1 MLVARI
7 GVRLRHPALRPRVAT
22 SRELLLEGSLDR
34 RHFVRTTGLAGVGLT
49 VGACAYRGFA
59 PPAARMIN
67 LAPVH
72 VSWDR
77 IIRTTVALRPYR
89 ASGFVVKA
97 ERLDEKT
104 VIHNYGH
111 GGAGLSLSWGTSHLA
126 TQLALDHTERRAAV
140 IGCGIVGLTS
150 ARLLQRRGFEV
161 SIYASALPPDTTSNK
176 LWGGFTPTSSLV
188 ARRTA
193 AWDAQFR
200 HAVEFA
206 YREHQ
211 LLAGRGYGIRWID
224 SYSLADSPD
233 ARGGFDE
240 EEGFTPNNPLLPRDF
255 DLGRTTFGPG
265 EHPFARPY
273 ARRGP
278 MLRFDPDIFLEALM
292 RDVILYGGTIHTRS
306 FDTPRDLLSLPEPLI
321 VNCTGMGAKRLFGD
335 EELTPIKGQL
345 TVLAPQA
352 DVNYSVGGMIPRGS
366 GIVLGHVRQ
375 LGVGSL
381 AVDRAEEARVVENAR
396 RIFDNMRPPDP
407 YLRLTGHRPPMDTPT
422 AESFFGMES

>member
-1 MLVARI
+1 MRCP
-7 GVRLRHPALRPRVAT
+7 GQRPRVPGPGGHA
-22 SRELLLEGSLDR
+22 LEGPLKR
-34 RHFVRTTGLAGVGLT
+34 RRFVRTAGLAGLGLGA
-49 VGACAYRGFA
+49 GACGYRGFGTPDA
-59 PPAARMIN
+59 GTRRIN

-89 ASGFVVKA
+89 PSGFVLKA

-111 GGAGLSLSWGTSHLA
+111 GGAGMSLSWGTAHLA

-140 IGCGIVGLTS
+140 IGCGIIGLTT

-161 SIYASALPPDTTSNK
+161 SIYARALPPDTTSNK
-176 LWGGFTPTSSLV
+176 LWGGFTPASTLV

-193 AWDAQFR
+193 AWDSQFR
-200 HAVEFA
+200 YAVEFA

-211 LLAGRGYGIRWID
+211 LLAGRGYGVGWID
-224 SYSLADSPD
+224 SYALADRPD
-233 ARGGFDE
+233 GRGDIE
-240 EEGFTPNNPLLPRDF
+240 EEAEDSLGNPLLPRDF

-278 MLRFDPDIFLEALM
+278 MLQFDPDIYLEALL
-292 RDVILYGGTIHTRS
+292 RDVLAYGGKIHLRS
-306 FDTPRDLLSLPEPLI
+306 FEGPRDLVSLPEPLM
-321 VNCTGMGAKRLFGD
+321 VNCTGMGAGKLFSDG
-335 EELTPIKGQL
+335 ELIPVKGQL
-345 TVLAPQA
+345 TVLAPQPE
-352 DVNYSVGGMIPRGS
+352 VNYSVGGMIPRGS

-375 LGVGSL
+375 PGVASL
-381 AVDRAEEARVVENAR
+381 AVDRTEEARVVEAAR
-396 RIFDNMRPPDP
+396 RIFDRMRPPDP
-407 YLRLTGHRPPMDTPT
+407 NRRQASYRRPANIPA
-422 AESFFGMES
+422 AETFFGLES